1 MNETESQWDKLLKIK
16 TTGRDDSHADQYR
29 YPYEPTPYSVLERRQ
44 TAALSEKEIL
54 SWIMAPGKGEYAFIY
69 PTRLAAIP
77 SVWNTMNGSF
87 PGQKKTGSMP
97 FQGTGLPLK

>member
-1 MNETESQWDKLLKIK
+1 MIPTQTSTAIPMNRHPILCYNAW
-16 TTGRDDSHADQYR
+16 
-29 YPYEPTPYSVLERRQ
+29 Q

-54 SWIMAPGKGEYAFIY
+54 SWIMAPGKGESAFIY